1 LEADERDWRE
11 LYDDSRVHANRR
23 SGFATPDANVTAADD
38 DDNNNLNNFRSEVQF
53 VFVFSQFP
61 ATEEATTTETNSSA
75 DLLNAEAIYESNNI
89 TTDSDVENL
98 VIVIPDNS
106 LSQYEASPSSALF
119 QGFLPGSATVVRRTN
134 VTWINADVNVTHGI
148 ILSGGEGEAT
158 GQIFEEASIPYQNGT
173 SYMFDE
179 EGEYTFA
186 DSISRMTGTITVVE
200 SAEEDDPRTNV
211 TRPTVGLMAVPA
223 YDEARFSPHLN
234 RLGFNGVSSFWV
246 GGGAEDD
253 DTTTGG
259 GGSGSSSS
267 GEDSRLVLYV
277 WSQEESDAQTVINR
291 FASKLR
297 TLEGIL
303 YPGGEVKQS

>member
-1 LEADERDWRE
+1 
-11 LYDDSRVHANRR
+11 
-23 SGFATPDANVTAADD
+23 
-38 DDNNNLNNFRSEVQF
+38 
-53 VFVFSQFP
+53 
-61 ATEEATTTETNSSA
+61 
-75 DLLNAEAIYESNNI
+75 
-89 TTDSDVENL
+89 
-98 VIVIPDNS
+98 VIVIPDSS
-106 LSQYEASPSSALF
+106 LSQYGASSSSALF

-186 DSISRMTGTITVVE
+186 DSISGMTGTITVVE

-223 YDEARFSPHLN
+223 YGEARFSPHLN
-234 RLGFNGVSSFWV
+234 RLGFNAVSSFWV

-259 GGSGSSSS
+259 GSSIIPAQNGTSSS

>member
-1 LEADERDWRE
+1 LRYGDKIVAVIDIAAIIM
-11 LYDDSRVHANRR
+11 L
-23 SGFATPDANVTAADD
+23 GFASVT
-38 DDNNNLNNFRSEVQF
+38 QHQQ
-53 VFVFSQFP
+53 VFSQFP

-98 VIVIPDNS
+98 VIVIPDSS
-106 LSQYEASPSSALF
+106 LSQYGASPSSALF
-119 QGFLPGSATVVRRTN
+119 QGFLPGSATVVRGTN

-186 DSISRMTGTITVVE
+186 DSISGMTGTITVVE

-223 YDEARFSPHLN
+223 YGEARFSPHLN
-234 RLGFNGVSSFWV
+234 RLGFNAVSSFWV

-253 DTTTGG
+253 DTTTV
-259 GGSGSSSS
+259 GSSSIPALNGTSSS
-267 GEDSRLVLYV
+267 GEDSRGLFSMSGAKR
-277 WSQEESDAQTVINR
+277 SQT
-291 FASKLR
+291 LR
-297 TLEGIL
+297 R
-303 YPGGEVKQS
+303 

>member
-1 LEADERDWRE
+1 LRYGDKIVAVIDIAAIIM
-11 LYDDSRVHANRR
+11 L
-23 SGFATPDANVTAADD
+23 GFAGVT
-38 DDNNNLNNFRSEVQF
+38 QHQQ
-53 VFVFSQFP
+53 VFSQFP
-61 ATEEATTTETNSSA
+61 TTEEATTTETNSSA

-98 VIVIPDNS
+98 VIVIPDSS
-106 LSQYEASPSSALF
+106 LSQYYGASPSSALF
-119 QGFLPGSATVVRRTN
+119 QGFLPGSATVVRGTN

-186 DSISRMTGTITVVE
+186 HSISGMTGTITVVK
-200 SAEEDDPRTNV
+200 SAEDDPRTNV

-223 YDEARFSPHLN
+223 YGEARFSPHLN
-234 RLGFNGVSSFWV
+234 RLGFNAVSSFWV

-253 DTTTGG
+253 DTTA
-259 GGSGSSSS
+259 GGSSIIPAQNGTSSS